1 MTEDKQADKDVNNGN
16 SKNVGGLVTIGLL
29 FVLAVIVALPH
40 FFTTQ
45 GGPARQSVGKTDVGA
60 MNRAQRA
67 YFEEN
72 NKLAKNL
79 DELQLGI
86 KSETNNYVYKIILQ
100 PDSQSVMNI
109 AQAKREGLK
118 SYVGLTYIAKI
129 GNENLTISNLCETD
143 RLLSK
148 LPQMPSLNKKALDS
162 NRIIQCPPDFKSLL

>member
-1 MTEDKQADKDVNNGN
+1 MTEDKQADKYVNNEN
-16 SKNVGGLVTIGLL
+16 SKKLVNGLTAIGL
-29 FVLAVIVALPH
+29 FVLVVIAVFPSFLNKP
-40 FFTTQ
+40 Q
-45 GGPARQSVGKTDVGA
+45 PARQSVGKTDVGA

-100 PDSQSVMNI
+100 PDYQSVMNI

-143 RLLSK
+143 QPLSK

-162 NRIIQCPPDFKSLL
+162 NRIIKCPSGFKSLL